1 MIKPLPGYVLIEPI
15 TDDSKSGE
23 IYLPETSKDKPSKG
37 RVVALSPIIPIQG
50 DALILDF
57 KDGPTMPTRTSEYL
71 EVGVG
76 VIVFYKKWTNEEI
89 EYEGKKY
96 LFVKFDELLGVEE

>member
-15 TDDSKSGE
+15 ENESKTGE

-37 RVVALSPIIPIQG
+37 KVVDFCFFRKTEGNYPIQWYE
-50 DALILDF
+50 DKDVTKLIEA
-57 KDGPTMPTRTSEYL
+57 GQT
-71 EVGVG
+71 
-76 VIVFYKKWTNEEI
+76 VFYKKWTNEEV
-89 EYEGKKY
+89 EHQGKKY